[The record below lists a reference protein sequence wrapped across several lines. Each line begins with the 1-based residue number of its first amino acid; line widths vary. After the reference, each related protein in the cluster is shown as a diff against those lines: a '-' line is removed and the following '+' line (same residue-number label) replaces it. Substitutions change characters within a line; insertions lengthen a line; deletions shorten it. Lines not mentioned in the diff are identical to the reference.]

1 MPTILDRLRG
11 LFSPQTKSPALAA
24 FRTRSTLSWSMGQPA
39 TSAYAQEGFERNALI
54 YAAIM
59 HKARAISQVPLTA
72 YDRED
77 IELPVTHPLRQRLL
91 RPNRYQSSVAWLQQL
106 IVYLNTFGN
115 AYVYEDAS
123 GEMYNLRPDRVRIVP
138 GKSAREPLGYLYNY
152 VPHADPMPIL
162 ADELMHLKMIHPLD
176 DLEGLGYG
184 LSPLA
189 AAGQAGDVDNEITA
203 FLKRYFENGT
213 VLGGVLKFEMPLG
226 DDDVARARRRWQ
238 ELYGGVQH
246 WGEIAVLDSGGDFK
260 AIVPSLREMSFD
272 ILDDRNEARLL
283 MVLGVPGMLIGARSA
298 LERSTFSN
306 YEEANRVFWQN
317 TFLPDLRMIE
327 EEMRWWFDDPNGHRP
342 GFDVSRVPALQED
355 IAKQVDAAHKL
366 WTMGVPRVDALE
378 LVGLRAPSSAKD
390 DVSYVPMGMQEADLP
405 TIPSTAT
412 PQNRPLPAPSGTP
425 PEEDLQDETP
435 PEDEDEEPEEETAAA
450 DPVREAKAGYMTNL
464 ADQWQARF
472 QALASEAL
480 EADMR
485 AVLAFVEKGVAE
497 AIARKATVDWL
508 PVLDAVSEYFAQG
521 SQAIWR
527 GKYIPAITGIVSD
540 AGSFWASN
548 LGVGFDVEHVRATA
562 WFQTYTLQF
571 AQPIAATSSEQISAL
586 LREANE
592 QGRSIGEV
600 SRGLEQ
606 LFRGWM
612 KQANVDPDTWA
623 WANVRLPS
631 DRTEMIART
640 EITRAMGGG
649 TQALFRDWG
658 VAQKEWLSTAD
669 ARCRPSHLAAN
680 GQTVPVDQPFMIGG
694 YPMMHPGDMELGAPV
709 SEIVNCRCTMAPV
722 SR

>member
-1 MPTILDRLRG
+1 MSILDRLRG
-11 LFSPQTKSPALAA
+11 LLSVKSPALAA
-24 FRTRSTLSWSMGQPA
+24 FVRRNSLTWLMGQPVMDV
-39 TSAYAQEGFERNALI
+39 YAREGFNRNALI

-77 IELPVTHPLRQRLL
+77 IELPATHPLRKRLA
-91 RPNRYQSSVAWLQQL
+91 RPNRYQSSVAWLQQM

-115 AYVYEDAS
+115 AYVYEDS
-123 GEMYNLRPDRVRIVP
+123 KGEMYNLRPDRVRIVP
-138 GKSAREPLGYLYNY
+138 GNSTREPLGYLYYY
-152 VPHADPMPIL
+152 VPNADPMPIL
-162 ADELMHLKMIHPLD
+162 ADELMHLKMINPLD

-238 ELYGGVQH
+238 ELYGGVKN
-246 WGEIAVLDSGGDFK
+246 WGDIAVLDSGGDFK
-260 AIVPSLREMSFD
+260 AIVPSLRDMSFD
-272 ILDDRNEARLL
+272 VLDDRNEARLL

-298 LERSTFSN
+298 QERSTYSN

-327 EEMRWWFDDPNGHRP
+327 EEMCWWFDDPNGHRP

-355 IAKQVDAAHKL
+355 IAKQVEAAHRL
-366 WTMGVPRVDALE
+366 WTMGVPRVDALG
-378 LVGLRAPSSAKD
+378 LVGLRAPGTSKD
-390 DVSYVPMGMQEADLP
+390 DVSYVPIGMQEADLP
-405 TIPSTAT
+405 SIQSTAT
-412 PQNRPLPAPSGTP
+412 PQNRPLPAPSVP
-425 PEEDLQDETP
+425 DDEETLQDETP
-435 PEDEDEEPEEETAAA
+435 SDEDEPAQESAAA

-464 ADQWQARF
+464 ANQWQQRFEQAARESF
-472 QALASEAL
+472 ET
-480 EADMR
+480 DMR
-485 AVLAFVEKGVAE
+485 AVLAMVQKSIAE

-521 SQAIWR
+521 SQAVWR

-548 LGVGFDVEHVRATA
+548 LGVGFDVENVRATA

-571 AQPIAATSSEQISAL
+571 AQPIAAISSEQISAL

-592 QGRSIGEV
+592 QGRSISEV
-600 SRGLEQ
+600 QRGLEQ
-606 LFRGWM
+606 MFRGWM
-612 KQANVDPDTWA
+612 NQASVDPATWA
-623 WANVRLPS
+623 WADARLPS

-680 GQTVPVDQPFMIGG
+680 GQIVAVDQPFMVGG
-694 YPMMHPGDMELGAPV
+694 YPMMHPGDMELGAPL
-709 SEIVNCRCTMAPV
+709 SEIVLCRCTMAPV
-722 SR
+722 VL